1 MTGYYVLVL
10 FGLIFTH
17 NLMTFLTAFFAF
29 IYLCVNL
36 FKLKDTDIL
45 KKLLINILLII
56 CISACFIFPLL
67 ETFNFT
73 DYQVY
78 RKGAMS
84 TKESFIESALDLKS
98 LLYTSDDSTLVFEI
112 AIPILIMLFLSVFAV
127 KKVVKSTYKKEYI
140 LFLVLGLLCS
150 WMSTKY
156 FPWKIFG
163 DVFAIVQ
170 FPWRFLVFANFFFAI
185 VCALNMGIIIKNFKF
200 IDVLFIFIIS
210 VLYSILLMEF
220 IPLSGNTVEIDKWDL
235 GVFTEN
241 KTDVLNGM
249 GKSEYLPV
257 KAYEN
262 RDYLLNRKD
271 GIEILEGNVIIQK
284 QVKNGQN
291 FECIVENSSEQTILE
306 FPYLYYPGYCIYI
319 NGTSVNYFESEH
331 GFVAISL
338 PNADTFEI
346 NITYKGSFI
355 AQLSKYISL
364 IGVLLLL
371 IYMFFINCNSRI
383 NKFLKFKTNMHK

>member
-1 MTGYYVLVL
+1 MAKGV
-10 FGLIFTH
+10 
-17 NLMTFLTAFFAF
+17 
-29 IYLCVNL
+29 
-36 FKLKDTDIL
+36 KE
-45 KKLLINILLII
+45 
-56 CISACFIFPLL
+56 PLPL
-67 ETFNFT
+67 E
-73 DYQVY
+73 
-78 RKGAMS
+78 
-84 TKESFIESALDLKS
+84 S
-98 LLYTSDDSTLVFEI
+98 LQRATI
-112 AIPILIMLFLSVFAV
+112 FLSVFAV

-140 LFLVLGLLCS
+140 LFLLLGLLCS

-220 IPLSGNTVEIDKWDL
+220 IPLSSNTVEIDKWDL

-291 FECIVENSSEQTILE
+291 FECTVENSSEQTILE